1 MISTIVPLAVIV
13 TSLWL
18 AAALFLLR
26 RKAGGFFPYVWFIL
40 AGALL
45 PVVVNL
51 YLKAPFIRWLAQAGG
66 VPPGQGLAGTPL
78 WFLIA
83 LWLVSPVFE
92 EAIKSAPGVFPPGSR
107 LLDTP
112 RHALWMGL
120 SLGFGFGLGEV
131 WYITWSVAASGLTI
145 GLPWTA
151 FTGFALERALVVP
164 CHAMMTAIAV
174 LGFQRRGG
182 WAVWGYLIAVGLH
195 ALINAGAFLAQL
207 GQVSML
213 AAEWIVVGGLGL
225 MAFLLARIYRR
236 SPRPANPAGENQP

>member
-1 MISTIVPLAVIV
+1 MLSTIVPMAVIV
-13 TSLWL
+13 TCLWL
-18 AAALFLLR
+18 AVALYLLR

-40 AGALL
+40 LGALL

-51 YLKAPFIRWLAQAGG
+51 YLKAPFIRWLAQAGQ
-66 VPPGQGLAGTPL
+66 VPAGQGLAGTPI

-112 RHALWMGL
+112 KKALWLGL

-131 WYITWSVAASGLTI
+131 WYIAWSVAVSGMTI

-151 FTGFALERALVVP
+151 FTGFAIERAMVVP
-164 CHAMMTAIAV
+164 GHAMMTAIAV

-182 WAVWGYLIAVGLH
+182 WAIWGYLIAVGLH
-195 ALINAGAFLAQL
+195 ALLNSGAMLAQL
-207 GQVSML
+207 GMIQMGWAELPLLVGL
-213 AAEWIVVGGLGL
+213 AL
-225 MAFLLARIYRR
+225 MAFLLVRIYRR
-236 SPRPANPAGENQP
+236 SPQPAAQD